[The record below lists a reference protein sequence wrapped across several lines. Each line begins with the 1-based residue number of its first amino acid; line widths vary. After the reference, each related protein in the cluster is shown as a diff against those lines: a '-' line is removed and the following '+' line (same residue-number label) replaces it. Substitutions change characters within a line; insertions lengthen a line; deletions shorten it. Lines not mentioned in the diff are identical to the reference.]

1 MRNVL
6 YEKIVLQLYDNTIE
20 GVSVVMDTYQLQ
32 MTLTCEL
39 ENHVVLM
46 SDGADAFC
54 GRNAL
59 VGLRR

>member
-1 MRNVL
+1 MENVL
-6 YEKIVLQLYDNTIE
+6 YEKIVLQLYDNAIE
-20 GVSVVMDTYQLQ
+20 GASVVMDTYQLQ

-46 SDGADAFC
+46 PDGADAVC

-59 VGLRR
+59 VALRI